1 MAEAKEPL
9 PFDSI
14 PTTDVSSFC
23 KINERGIGS
32 LDLYV
37 FEMGLESGG
46 GELRVGRVYVCACVR
61 VVVCLTV
68 LLC

>member
-1 MAEAKEPL
+1 MAEPDISEPG

-37 FEMGLESGG
+37 KGMGDLIVEGEMQDVDCMCTYGGL
-46 GELRVGRVYVCACVR
+46 
-61 VVVCLTV
+61 
-68 LLC
+68 

>member
-1 MAEAKEPL
+1 MAEAAEEPL

-32 LDLYV
+32 LDL
-37 FEMGLESGG
+37 
-46 GELRVGRVYVCACVR
+46 
-61 VVVCLTV
+61 
-68 LLC
+68 

>member
-1 MAEAKEPL
+1 MAEAEEPVHL

-23 KINERGIGS
+23 QINERGIGS

-37 FEMGLESGG
+37 HW
-46 GELRVGRVYVCACVR
+46 VGA
-61 VVVCLTV
+61 
-68 LLC
+68 